1 MSISLVPPIGA
12 AGTYVLKAP
21 FQSDIVAD
29 QIYTCVAIRRL
40 GEFRL
45 LGIDPFTQY
54 YEPKEITASQY
65 ELDVTQGDV
74 CIVSL
79 QSPSG
84 QLAFVPSTYIESY
97 PNPNG
102 HRYTP
107 VILAVDI
114 GSIPDVLQLSAMRTA
129 VADIV
134 KTYLGINSVSITS
147 IAVGESKMV
156 SQQDHNALEA
166 ARLGRVT
173 VTKTMYTQIQELQ
186 ALNASLTARN
196 QELENYVL
204 THTP

>member
-1 MSISLVPPIGA
+1 MSVSLVPPIGA
-12 AGTYVLKAP
+12 AGTFVLKAP
-21 FQSDIVAD
+21 FQSDVIAE

-45 LGIDPFTQY
+45 LGIDPYTQY
-54 YEPKEITASQY
+54 YLPKEIAAAQY
-65 ELDVTQGDV
+65 ELDLAQGDV

-84 QLAFVPSTYIESY
+84 KLTFVPSTYIESY

-114 GSIPDVLQLSAMRTA
+114 GSVPDVLNLSALRTA
-129 VADIV
+129 IADAV
-134 KTYLGINSVSITS
+134 KGYVGINSVSITS

-156 SQQDHNALEA
+156 SQQDHNAIEA
-166 ARLGRVT
+166 ARLGRIT
-173 VTKTMYTQIQELQ
+173 VTKTMYAQIQELQ
-186 ALNASLTARN
+186 AANAALVARN
-196 QELENYVL
+196 QELENYIL
-204 THTP
+204 ANQP